1 MQYPIMAG
9 KNCVIMGS
17 ITRFSLKRDS
27 ILEFKYILPSMS
39 ISMISDSIDSDCFSD
54 ALGRS
59 MGNIT
64 KKPTVMVGFL

>member
-1 MQYPIMAG
+1 MVK
-9 KNCVIMGS
+9 KNS
-17 ITRFSLKRDS
+17 ITMGNITQFLLKRDC